1 MLFLVQGCKYSWN
14 SRIGSTTVRPED
26 NAVPYIPRFTFPW
39 TTGGR
44 YTNRLGQS
52 RAVNMS
58 QAKQQ
63 QQSDRACSKD
73 LAQRGGSAAASLLTT
88 SLDVRFPDNRPSGRT
103 PPPARKEESVSF
115 CSRQCR
121 DDANRMRQ
129 QRVCLRVG
137 EESVSTEPHPSML
150 AWICPS
156 RVDSVTLTDGCRN
169 LRQLLRWP
177 PVLFDSGR

>member
-58 QAKQQ
+58 R
-63 QQSDRACSKD
+63 DY
-73 LAQRGGSAAASLLTT
+73 ASRV
-88 SLDVRFPDNRPSGRT
+88 SL
-103 PPPARKEESVSF
+103 
-115 CSRQCR
+115 
-121 DDANRMRQ
+121 
-129 QRVCLRVG
+129 
-137 EESVSTEPHPSML
+137 HPSRR
-150 AWICPS
+150 S
-156 RVDSVTLTDGCRN
+156 RDSQAALDWLG
-169 LRQLLRWP
+169 
-177 PVLFDSGR
+177 